1 MTLELRAAV
10 APLTAVIAITLA
22 AVVWHHLPENTDI
35 HGPFDVRSDT
45 GSLTRGR
52 AITIAVNG
60 LQIAPK
66 VTPELGR
73 PVQAIGIWVIVEATV
88 AATGSSGLP
97 RAELLVGANTYA
109 PTDRLLPGTT
119 LGGLLDPDIA
129 QRGAW
134 VFDVPSSLVDTVGS
148 VVLRTWMGLDPRLDS
163 RLVVNIALN
172 DSRVSRFDAVRLG
185 RPVSAAS

>member
-1 MTLELRAAV
+1 MTLKRRVAV
-10 APLTAVIAITLA
+10 APLTAVIAIALA
-22 AVVWHHLPENTDI
+22 ALVWQHLPENTDI
-35 HGPFDVRSDT
+35 YAPFDVRGDS
-45 GSLTRGR
+45 GSLTTGR
-52 AITIAVNG
+52 TMTTTVTG
-60 LQIAPK
+60 LQISPK

-73 PVQAIGIWVIVEATV
+73 PVQAIGIWVIVDATV
-88 AATGSSGLP
+88 AATRSSGLP
-97 RAELLVGANTYA
+97 RAELMVGANTYV
-109 PTDRLLPGTT
+109 PSDRLLPGTT

-185 RPVSAAS
+185 RPISAAS